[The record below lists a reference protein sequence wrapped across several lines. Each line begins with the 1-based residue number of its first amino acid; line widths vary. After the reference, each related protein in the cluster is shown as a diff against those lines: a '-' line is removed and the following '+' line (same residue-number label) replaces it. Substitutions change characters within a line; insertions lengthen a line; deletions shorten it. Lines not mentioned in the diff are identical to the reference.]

1 MPLPTVFFFQC
12 SIQFGF
18 CWRAI
23 YHGFDRT
30 TAKNNA
36 LLRQE
41 SSVGVMGHHQYQFL
55 LVPQQ
60 TQRLFLKS
68 VYRPVLDLCENQF
81 KVLTEASGHDILVS
95 ES

>member
-1 MPLPTVFFFQC
+1 MGL
-12 SIQFGF
+12 I
-18 CWRAI
+18 
-23 YHGFDRT
+23 
-30 TAKNNA
+30 
-36 LLRQE
+36 
-41 SSVGVMGHHQYQFL
+41 GHHQYRIL

-68 VYRPVLDLCENQF
+68 VYGPVLDLCENQF